1 VKPSQ
6 VRRLELVEDQTPE
19 REDDL
24 SAPWELLLTDEL
36 TRVYDSVR
44 YGTLT
49 DDEFQRW
56 ITIAFERQA
65 AGLSKNDVSA
75 TLSRP
80 REAFSQFERA
90 LRVRH
95 KIVSTYRAFD
105 VIDLEPEEI
114 TALAHLVAI
123 ASSSDELRIVA
134 DLIKR
139 LRCYTV
145 PMTVES
151 FTALVLGGVMPA
163 KPPIV
168 WDA

>member
-1 VKPSQ
+1 MKPSQ

-49 DDEFQRW
+49 HDEFQRW

-80 REAFSQFERA
+80 REAFSQFESA
-90 LRVRH
+90 KGPPQNSIDLPRVR
-95 KIVSTYRAFD
+95 RD
-105 VIDLEPEEI
+105 
-114 TALAHLVAI
+114 
-123 ASSSDELRIVA
+123 
-134 DLIKR
+134 
-139 LRCYTV
+139 
-145 PMTVES
+145 
-151 FTALVLGGVMPA
+151 
-163 KPPIV
+163 
-168 WDA
+168 